1 MIEYRAIM
9 KAINLNRLDMVS
21 LRRIVANV
29 EAGSLT
35 IGADRFAIR
44 VAAASKRM
52 AELEALSSAAREFID
67 PVERDVALRDE

>member
-35 IGADRFAIR
+35 IGADRFGIR
-44 VAAASKRM
+44 VAAAGKRM